1 MSWSRDKKD
10 NAYLDNQ
17 HINSDICMNWNQFM
31 KLDKY
36 ELRSGE
42 QLEVFEFVSVG
53 INGRIPKIIQYT
65 LTNYKGLYN
74 LGFGDK
80 NMETGEIDDYSI
92 SNNGDSE
99 KVLATV
105 VATLY
110 AFIDK
115 HKGAMVYATGSSKSR
130 TRLYRMGITKYLD
143 EIKMD
148 FEIFGELE
156 NGWNEFQKGIDYKAF
171 LVKLKEI

>member
-1 MSWSRDKKD
+1 
-10 NAYLDNQ
+10 
-17 HINSDICMNWNQFM
+17 M

-36 ELRSGE
+36 ELKSGE

-53 INGRIPKIIQYT
+53 TKGKIWKLVQYT
-65 LTNYKGLYN
+65 PTNYKDLYN

-80 NMETGEIDDYSI
+80 NIKTGEIDDNII

-115 HKGAMVYATGSSKSR
+115 HQEAMVYATGSTKSR
-130 TRLYRMGITKYLD
+130 TRLYRMGITKYLE
-143 EIKMD
+143 EIKQD
-148 FEIFGELE
+148 FEIYGEIE
-156 NGWNEFQKGIDYKAF
+156 SGWEEFQKDVEYEAF
-171 LVKLKEI
+171 LVKLKNN